1 MRRYYPQGLLH
12 KRTIL
17 GNREIKGERVIVG
30 FETFCDDDFAC
41 DPLDQDRCPVFWS
54 LPINLRAAS
63 DDFG

>member
-1 MRRYYPQGLLH
+1 MKRYYPQGLLH

-41 DPLDQDRCPVFWS
+41 DPLD
-54 LPINLRAAS
+54 
-63 DDFG
+63 